1 MSNRV
6 AFIGLGNMGGPM
18 AANLVKAGFAVTA
31 FDLSAAAQSQAK
43 AAGCSIASEPHDA
56 VAGADYVITMLP
68 SGPIVEALMIDDK
81 KLLDAIKR
89 GALVIDCST
98 VGPQNSKRVAQAAN
112 ERGVRF
118 IDAPVSGGTAAATAG
133 TLAFMCG
140 GEAADVEAGKAVL
153 SKMGANIFH
162 AGGYGAGSVAK
173 ICNNMLLAI
182 HMVGTAEALQLGVN
196 NGLDPKA
203 LSEIMLKSS
212 GANWSLE
219 KYNPYPGVNPNV
231 PASKD
236 YQGGFMVN
244 LMLKDLGL
252 ALESARLSGSSV
264 PMGSL
269 ANSLYTVHKGHDSN
283 DGMLDF
289 SSIIKLF
296 QKQLNNS

>member
-18 AANLVKAGFAVTA
+18 AANLVKAGFSVVA
-31 FDLSAAAQSQAK
+31 FDLSAAALEHARSG
-43 AAGCSIASEPHDA
+43 GCA
-56 VAGADYVITMLP
+56 VATDPQQAVTDADYVVTMLP
-68 SGPIVEALMIDDK
+68 SGPIVEALLIDDK
-81 KLLDAIKR
+81 KLLDSIKR
-89 GALVIDCST
+89 GALLIDCST
-98 VGPQNSKRVAQAAN
+98 VGPQNSRRVAEEAKK
-112 ERGVRF
+112 RGVRF

-196 NGLDPKA
+196 NGLDPKV

-219 KYNPYPGVNPNV
+219 KYNPFPGVNPNV
-231 PASKD
+231 PSSKD
-236 YQGGFMVN
+236 YQGGFMIN

-252 ALESARLSGSSV
+252 AAEAARASNSAT

-269 ANSLYTVHKGHDSN
+269 ANSLYTVHKSSSEGT
-283 DGMLDF
+283 LDF
-289 SSIIKLF
+289 SSIQRLF
-296 QKQLNNS
+296 QGKAKL

>member
-31 FDLSAAAQSQAK
+31 FDLSAAACEQAR
-43 AAGCSIASEPHDA
+43 AAGCAVGSDPTQA
-56 VAGADYVITMLP
+56 VADADYVVTMLP

-81 KLLDAIKR
+81 KLLDSIRR

-98 VGPQNSKRVAQAAN
+98 VGPQNSRRLAQAAN

-140 GEAADVEAGKAVL
+140 GEAADVEAAKAVL

-173 ICNNMLLAI
+173 ICNNMLLAV
-182 HMVGTAEALQLGVN
+182 HMIGTAEALQLGVN

-212 GANWSLE
+212 GCNWSLE
-219 KYNPYPGVNPNV
+219 KYNPFPGVLPNV
-231 PASKD
+231 PASRD
-236 YQGGFMVN
+236 YQGGFMIN

-252 ALESARLSGSSV
+252 ALDAARVSSSSV

-269 ANSLYTVHKGHDSN
+269 ANSLYTVHKQHGTN

-289 SSIIKLF
+289 SSIIRLF
-296 QKQLNNS
+296 QKS